1 MLLDF
6 TFSNWACFHRETH
19 FTMRGTRERT
29 NDETV
34 HRLEK
39 YREAKVLPV
48 TAIFGANAA
57 GKSLFVEAVSFAR
70 EFITGTIG
78 MGKTIPV
85 SPFLL
90 TREALAAPS
99 SFSFLICV
107 EEQLWRYS
115 FSVTPAKVISESLS
129 LLKGTIEQEMFSRKE
144 RDIKLPPQTMNRER
158 LTLVAEGTR
167 DNQLFLNNLAYQ
179 NVTDFLSVFNWFKF
193 NLVIIPPA
201 LFFSGVDQFADRS
214 NPLHAV
220 VQKALASFDTG
231 ISELVSQPV
240 PVDSVPLSPA
250 KRESLER
257 ELAEGGVHRE
267 NINGEMVVF
276 QKTGGILYAS
286 RVMAMHP
293 AEWDGGVTFPLS
305 MESDGTR
312 RLIDLLPAFADL
324 GNSQSKY
331 VYVIDELDRGL
342 HTNILKYL
350 IRMFVS
356 QSTRESRAQII
367 FTTHNVELM
376 SRNLLRR
383 DEMWLV
389 EKNSKG
395 EARLVPFSDFNGAMR
410 NDSDIRRSYL
420 QGRLGGIPRIVP
432 FVFSDLGAD
441 AGQSGS
447 YPMPADQDDVAPELT
462 PDAIPAIA
470 MEAAP

>member
-48 TAIFGANAA
+48 TAIFGANAS
-57 GKSLFVEAVSFAR
+57 GKTQFVEALAFAR
-70 EFITGTIG
+70 DFITGTIG
-78 MGKTIPV
+78 LGKAIPV

-90 TREALAAPS
+90 TKEALSTPVA
-99 SFSFLICV
+99 FSFLISV
-107 EEQLWRYS
+107 EEILWRYS
-115 FSVTPAKVISESLS
+115 FAVTPLSVVSESLV
-129 LLKGTIEQEMFSRKE
+129 LVRGTSEQEMFSRDG
-144 RDIKLPPQTMNRER
+144 RRIVVARHLPNHDR
-158 LTLVAEGTR
+158 LSLVAEGVR
-167 DNQLFLNNLAYQ
+167 ENQLFLNNLVYQ
-179 NVTDFLSVFNWFKF
+179 NVPDFVSVFNWFKD
-193 NLVIIPPA
+193 NLIILTPA
-201 LFFSGVDQFADRS
+201 SYFRGIDQLADRG
-214 NPLHAV
+214 NPLHASL
-220 VQKALASFDTG
+220 QQALASLDTG
-231 ISELVSQPV
+231 IAELAPQALPMESIPITQDV
-240 PVDSVPLSPA
+240 
-250 KRESLER
+250 RERLER
-257 ELAEGGVHRE
+257 ELQEGEVYRE
-267 NINGEMVVF
+267 KLNGETFLV
-276 QKTGGILYAS
+276 QKRNGRLEALRIVA
-286 RVMAMHP
+286 VHP
-293 AEWDGGVTFPLS
+293 TNRNEGVQFPLS

-324 GNSQSKY
+324 GDPKSKT
-331 VYVIDELDRGL
+331 VFVIDELDRGL
-342 HTNILKYL
+342 HTLVLEYL
-350 IRMFVS
+350 VRMFVS
-356 QSTRESRAQII
+356 QSTNRSRSQII
-367 FTTHNVELM
+367 FTTQNVEVM
-376 SRNLLRR
+376 SKNLLRR

-432 FVFSDLGAD
+432 FVFSDSGAD
-441 AGQSGS
+441 AEQSGS
-447 YPMPADQDDVAPELT
+447 YPMPADRDDVAPELT